1 VRAGGSGRDGSAPA
15 TGIARP
21 GQQAARE
28 GPMET
33 REWAGM
39 VAWPWEV
46 VGAQLSG
53 DGTDGAVDRRCRRE
67 WENVRHFYS
76 GASPVTSR

>member
-1 VRAGGSGRDGSAPA
+1 
-15 TGIARP
+15 
-21 GQQAARE
+21 
-28 GPMET
+28 MET

-53 DGTDGAVDRRCRRE
+53 DGTDGAVDRQCRRE

-76 GASPVTSR
+76 GTSPVTSR